1 METAWMF
8 DRMRLY
14 RLMQQHPTWSIARL
28 AHALDR
34 SASWVKKWR
43 RRFREALEITLA
55 TFLSRSRAPRSSTRR
70 VAEGVRRAV
79 LELRQT
85 LSVLYHQCAGP
96 KRILYHL
103 HHDTPLAEQGHRLPT
118 SPTTIWRLLREAGR
132 IRQPTHWTASALP
145 RPQPMV
151 EWSSTLA
158 RSPLVQAS
166 WSSGRWSIV
175 VHPR

>member
-14 RLMQQHPTWSIARL
+14 QLMQQHPTWSIARL

-79 LELRQT
+79 LEQRQT
-85 LSVLYHQCAGP
+85 LSV
-96 KRILYHL
+96 LYHL
-103 HHDTPLAEQGHRLPT
+103 HHDTPLAWSCTYFTRWYCKREQ
-118 SPTTIWRLLREAGR
+118 W
-132 IRQPTHWTASALP
+132 
-145 RPQPMV
+145 
-151 EWSSTLA
+151 
-158 RSPLVQAS
+158 
-166 WSSGRWSIV
+166 
-175 VHPR
+175 